1 MTHKLSPREFQCVEA
16 LMHGAKSYQAVA
28 DRLGISL
35 KTVDTHLLNARK
47 KYKVSSTTKLH
58 LIGMQEGWL

>member
-47 KYKVSSTTKLH
+47 KHRVSSTTKL
-58 LIGMQEGWL
+58 LIRGMEGGWL